1 MGRPRFF
8 VEGRRATGE
17 RVPFAGGDAHKLLHV
32 LRARAGER
40 IEVIDSAAQRFDAV
54 AEIDGDRVYARLG
67 EPAPAPE
74 HRGPRVTLAQGIPKG
89 SKMDF
94 IVEKGT
100 ELGVWAIAP
109 FESERSVVSG
119 IGSAKMDRWRRL
131 AKTAALQCGSAR
143 EPEIL
148 APCNFDALLER
159 FAEFD
164 RVIVPW
170 ELAPEEPLRERLPEL
185 IASAGSV
192 LVVIGPEGGFSH
204 AEAERAQARGAAI
217 VHLGERILRTE
228 TAGLVL
234 LAQIAYVAG

>member
-17 RVPFAGGDAHKLLHV
+17 CVAFAGADAHKLLHV
-32 LRARAGER
+32 LRARAGEP

-54 AEIDGDRVYARLG
+54 TEIDGERIYARLG
-67 EPAPAPE
+67 ERAAAPE
-74 HRGPRVTLAQGIPKG
+74 ERGPRVTLAQGIPKG

-94 IVEKGT
+94 IVEKAT

-119 IGSAKMDRWRRL
+119 IGSAKIERWRRL
-131 AKTAALQCGSAR
+131 AKSAALQCGSAR
-143 EPEIL
+143 EPEVL
-148 APCNFDALLER
+148 APSSFDALLER

-170 ELAPEEPLRERLPEL
+170 ELAPEAPLREHLPQL
-185 IASAGSV
+185 MAGAAGV

-204 AEAERAQARGAAI
+204 AEAERAQKRGAAI
-217 VHLGERILRTE
+217 VHLGKRILRTE